1 MKMFIVINLFFS
13 ISLLAQVQDCYFSGS
28 GFSGKREPK
37 GKCVETR
44 EVVNCMK
51 KVDKDDSISSNENKL
66 NVCLCALEES
76 SFYKKVNDAYLFKT
90 NQTPEAL
97 KMSQENFVQKNEKTR
112 KMYKDLCYPTKLIEM
127 PDKCVDGLCMKYYAV
142 YRYSVNNNGT
152 DPKCI
157 LTQTNSNYFAV
168 GEKFNFP
175 GALNGSGLFLNL
187 IEYSAVMLSDYEPIN
202 PMYINDKAST
212 QGALNCSGSFSQ
224 VAEEKHLEKE
234 KKMKEGA
241 IDNNLRLPAN
251 KEDSYSS
258 DNPSSVDSANPN

>member
-1 MKMFIVINLFFS
+1 MKIFIVLNLFFS

-51 KVDKDDSISSNENKL
+51 KIEKNDSISSNENKL
-66 NVCLCALEES
+66 NICLCTLEES
-76 SFYKKVNDAYLFKT
+76 DFYKKVNDAYLFKT

-97 KMSQENFVQKNEKTR
+97 KLAQENFVKKNEKT
-112 KMYKDLCYPTKLIEM
+112 KELYKELCYPAKLIEM
-127 PDKCVDGLCMKYYAV
+127 PDKCEDGLCMKYYAV
-142 YRYSVNNNGT
+142 YRYTENNNGT
-152 DPKCI
+152 DPKCT
-157 LTQTNSNYFAV
+157 LTQTNSNYLSV

-175 GALNGSGLFLNL
+175 GAMNGSGVFFNL
-187 IEYSAVMLSDYEPIN
+187 IEYSTAMLSNYEPIN

-234 KKMKEGA
+234 MKMREGA
-241 IDNNLRLPAN
+241 IDNDLRLPAN
-251 KEDSYSS
+251 KEDSVTSDYLSS
-258 DNPSSVDSANPN
+258 EDSANPN